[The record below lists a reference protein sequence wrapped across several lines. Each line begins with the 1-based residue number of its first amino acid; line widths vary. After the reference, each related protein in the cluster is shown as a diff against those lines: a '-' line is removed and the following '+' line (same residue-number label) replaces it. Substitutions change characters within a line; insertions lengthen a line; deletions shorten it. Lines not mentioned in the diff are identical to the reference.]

1 MLDSQK
7 LARAAEQIDEARL
20 LVLELERLTTHF
32 SDGAHDGAST
42 EALADTAKRA
52 LIALTQ
58 ASTLLAAASGP
69 RVVMHPP
76 SRGPEETRPSE

>member
-1 MLDSQK
+1 MLDSHK
-7 LARAAEQIDEARL
+7 LERAAEQIDEARL

-58 ASTLLAAASGP
+58 ASTLLSAASEL
-69 RVVMHPP
+69 RIAVHPLN
-76 SRGPEETRPSE
+76 RGREETRRSE